1 MLVGASMAIF
11 HDPVSGTQF
20 FGYSIA
26 LSGLVYYKLGA
37 EKLKE
42 VAGDASRQWAD
53 YGNRSPIMRK
63 LVSFA
68 IVLIVFFLLLG
79 GVGNLFPQYDASD
92 YAMKKLGGMMGN
104 SGA

>member
-1 MLVGASMAIF
+1 MAIF